1 MEEEHT
7 GDSPEAVEAPRHR
20 NDPIHFHGVI
30 PNASRTP
37 RNEVGGLALFDG
49 VLMRSRTGFATAIR
63 RPDGLIHIRQVPLL
77 TLVERRRVG
86 RIPLLRGAMSLLEMM
101 IIGTKA
107 LRESTRPEEDD
118 TPVDPDFESRRMGI
132 LLTISIGIL
141 VALLILLPVLASL
154 LLPLVVTTLGLLG
167 PEAAA
172 SLNKVDSPVVM
183 NLFESVVRI
192 VLILIY
198 LAAISLDGEVRRV
211 FQYHGAE
218 HKAVLALEEG
228 RDVTVDR
235 ARRHDTLHPRCGTT
249 FLALLVLASVLV
261 FFFSDIL
268 LATAIGG
275 YSEWGGFRRRM
286 AEILLHLILLP
297 FLIGLCF
304 ELIRFAARHQGHR
317 FFRALLWPGFVLQRF
332 TTRHPND
339 HQLEVAIVAL
349 FGALAISPAQREA
362 KDWIVRGLEDDES
375 APGYVPQSPARPA
388 PPTNG
393 TVDASPPLEDQNP
406 EERATPHGSQQDNI
420 SP

>member
-1 MEEEHT
+1 MEADKT
-7 GDSPEAVEAPRHR
+7 PDSPGTVEETRHR

-107 LRESTRPEEDD
+107 LRESTRTEEDD

-141 VALLILLPVLASL
+141 VAMLIVLPVLASV
-154 LLPLVVTTLGLLG
+154 LLPFILTWTGLIG
-167 PEAAA
+167 ATGAEA
-172 SLNKVDSPVVM
+172 LNKVDSPVVM
-183 NLFESVVRI
+183 NLFESGVRI
-192 VLILIY
+192 VLILVY

-261 FFFSDIL
+261 FFLSDIL
-268 LATAIGG
+268 LATTITG
-275 YSEWGGFRRRM
+275 YAEWGGLSRRL
-286 AEILLHLILLP
+286 AEIFLHLLLLP

-317 FFRALLWPGFVLQRF
+317 FFRALLWPGFILQRF

-349 FGALAISPAQREA
+349 FGALAISPNQREP

-388 PPTNG
+388 PPTPG
-393 TVDASPPLEDQNP
+393 TVDALPRDVEHPP
-406 EERATPHGSQQDNI
+406 EERAIPHG
-420 SP
+420 PE